1 MRMTDVRET
10 DGLVVRGGA
19 KHQGEPQPWGWVQ
32 EFSLGWGPGDRQP
45 VEKFQEEIGDGEV

>member
-1 MRMTDVRET
+1 MTDVRET